1 MSLSD
6 RIEEI
11 SKKSSKVPSPYCV
24 YQSLY
29 NRLPAADQK
38 AIDEAVAKDF
48 PMSLLVQ
55 AIRAEGYKTSSDAV
69 RLHFKGQ
76 CKCQKN

>member
-6 RIEEI
+6 RIEEM
-11 SKKSSKVPSPYCV
+11 SKKSSKMPSPYCV

-29 NRLPAADQK
+29 NRLPVADQK
-38 AIDEAVAKDF
+38 AIDEAVAKNF
-48 PMSLLVQ
+48 PTSLLVQ
-55 AIRAEGYKTSSDAV
+55 AIRAEGHKTSSDAV